1 MPKVPASILNIL
13 KGIPEHQLHTVCSKL
28 RITETMEY
36 KSFVAKNA
44 NAKQKHASIKLKA
57 IPIPG
62 AHPPINKNPSIE

>member
-1 MPKVPASILNIL
+1 MTKVLASILNIL

-44 NAKQKHASIKLKA
+44 NAQ
-57 IPIPG
+57 
-62 AHPPINKNPSIE
+62 NPCTTFLEAQLTGGKGCYLS